1 MPGSHPGPAFKRR
14 QARLLWSP
22 VFQREILLGVYSAL
36 ESQNVDRHLHAGQLS
51 QWVLEEH
58 ARAKPDTLNFLAGML
73 VGRSPK
79 SRLWH

>member
-1 MPGSHPGPAFKRR
+1 MPGSHPDPAFQQR
-14 QARLLWSP
+14 QARLFVVSGISERNSP
-22 VFQREILLGVYSAL
+22 GVYSAL
-36 ESQNVDRHLHAGQLS
+36 ESQIVDRHLHAGQLS

-58 ARAKPDTLNFLAGML
+58 ARAKPDTLNFLSGML